1 MSAPRYR
8 GGDSGERHRG
18 AWRWA
23 GGRVPRRGV
32 RAASGAAWRGSRPS
46 GEGPRAAGGG
56 RVPTRCAAGG
66 EERWRADVGRG
77 RGRVRGRASFPTLR
91 TAPRW
96 RGRAPIEHYTFF
108 SSSSCVTAVAPAGAN
123 TGACTAAT
131 ECPCLYLC
139 GSVTSVG
146 VGATTMATEK
156 YRKNKKEYAAGCRG
170 QLRACA
176 SGLQVPQTANRGV
189 CLAGPVLR
197 SHDCHPKSTAIDGH
211 HRCAIEGCIHLRR
224 TSDSIQASRR
234 IEGVTKGGIRRFC
247 GH

>member
-1 MSAPRYR
+1 MAVGPRER
-8 GGDSGERHRG
+8 VRARRVGGECRHAVQREGRNDG
-18 AWRWA
+18 ALMWVGGAAVCA
-23 GGRVPRRGV
+23 GVHLFRRYGRRHDGGGV
-32 RAASGAAWRGSRPS
+32 RPLSI
-46 GEGPRAAGGG
+46 
-56 RVPTRCAAGG
+56 TR
-66 EERWRADVGRG
+66 
-77 RGRVRGRASFPTLR
+77 
-91 TAPRW
+91 
-96 RGRAPIEHYTFF
+96 FF
-108 SSSSCVTAVAPAGAN
+108 SFSSCVTAVAPAGAN

-170 QLRACA
+170 QLGACA

-224 TSDSIQASRR
+224 KSDSIQASRR